1 MPTPEMAIGLELKNI
16 VRLSWDLLTKR
27 ERTEVAGL
35 AVAMVI
41 NGFLQTFSL
50 ALLIP
55 FIGLMLDPS
64 ALKGN
69 ARFATLDRLLGN
81 PPPETLL
88 AGCAMALLVAVVFK
102 DLFEFLFSHYQ
113 NRLIARVERR
123 VSGDL
128 LSQCMAA
135 PYEWFL
141 SNSTTRLA
149 NAVMSHVVAWAR
161 AGLKGALSMTS
172 NGVLILSF
180 VVFLAAVDPVF
191 GIGIALLGAVLG
203 FAILALVKRRTRRI
217 AAGKHEAHD
226 ETFKLLSHALSGFKD
241 IKINGRE
248 SYFVHQYSES
258 QRLYADAE
266 ASLVSLQSV
275 PKYAIEIAIALILVA
290 IGLVAA
296 RSDMRAEMATILAVY
311 GVAVVRMVP
320 IFNQVSGTIGQIH
333 MAVPAIWNIR
343 RTHLE
348 LAELAARQAAV
359 SDSRPIVDWDSIKVE
374 GIRYDYPRAAIPAIN
389 GVSLVI
395 ERGMRLGI
403 VGRSG
408 SGKTTLVDILTGLLP
423 PKAGRVTIGGYELT
437 LGNSASWRR
446 QIGYVPQAPFIAEG
460 TLGFNV
466 SLESDPAKIDE
477 RKVLESLHV
486 ANLGDLL
493 QREMRAGL
501 ASELG
506 DKGNRLSGG
515 QRQRVAIARA
525 LYRDPSFLIFDEATS
540 SLDAESENEIS
551 LALGRI
557 SRDKT
562 LVIIAHRLST
572 VKDCDRIL
580 VLEKGAVIGFDSH
593 DNLIRNCPTYRR
605 FVELGDLSPGASNDD
620 ESAPAMAAAK

>member
-1 MPTPEMAIGLELKNI
+1 MAAPDLAIGLELKNI
-16 VRLSWDLLTKR
+16 VRLSWDLLTR
-27 ERTEVAGL
+27 QERIRVAGL

-64 ALKGN
+64 ALKNN
-69 ARFATLDRLLGN
+69 ARFEALDRFLGN
-81 PPPETLL
+81 PAPDKLL
-88 AGCAMALLVAVVFK
+88 AASAIALLVAVIFK
-102 DLFEFLFSHYQ
+102 DLFEYFYSLYQ

-123 VSGDL
+123 VSTEL

-141 SNSTTRLA
+141 SNSTARLS
-149 NAVMSHVVAWAR
+149 NAIMAHVVSWAR

-180 VVFLAAVDPVF
+180 VAFLAAINPVF
-191 GIGIALLGAVLG
+191 GLGIALLGGLLG
-203 FAILALVKRRTRRI
+203 FAILALVKRRMRRI
-217 AAGKHEAHD
+217 AGAKHEAHD
-226 ETFKLLSHALSGFKD
+226 ETFKILTQALSGFKD

-248 SYFVHQYSES
+248 GYFVRQYSES
-258 QRLYADAE
+258 QRHYADAE
-266 ASLVSLQSV
+266 ASLVSLQNI
-275 PKYAIEIAIALILVA
+275 PKYAIEIAIALILVV
-290 IGLVAA
+290 IGFIAA
-296 RSDMRAEMATILAVY
+296 RSEMRAEMATILAVY

-320 IFNQVSGTIGQIH
+320 IFNQVSGTVSSIH

-343 RTHLE
+343 RTKLE
-348 LAELAARQAAV
+348 LAELATRYADADVQPV
-359 SDSRPIVDWDSIKVE
+359 MNWDGIKVE
-374 GIRYDYPRAAIPAIN
+374 DIRYAYPRAAVPAIN
-389 GVSLVI
+389 GISFAI
-395 ERGMRLGI
+395 ERGMRLGV

-423 PKAGRVTIGGYELT
+423 PSHGRVTIGDCELT
-437 LGNSASWRR
+437 LGNGAAWRR

-477 RKVLESLHV
+477 RKVLDALHV

-493 QREMRAGL
+493 KREMTAGL
-501 ASELG
+501 ATELG

-515 QRQRVAIARA
+515 QRQRVAIART
-525 LYRDPSFLIFDEATS
+525 LYRDPTFLIFDEATS
-540 SLDAESENEIS
+540 SLDAESESEIS
-551 LALGRI
+551 LALSRI

-562 LVIIAHRLST
+562 LLIIAHRLST

-580 VLEKGAVIGFDSH
+580 VLEKGAVIGFDNH
-593 DNLIRNCPTYRR
+593 ENLIKTCPLYRR
-605 FVELGDLSPGASNDD
+605 FVELGDLSPGAPSDD
-620 ESAPAMAAAK
+620 ENAAAMVAAK

>member
-1 MPTPEMAIGLELKNI
+1 MPPSNLAFTLELKNI
-16 VRLSWDLLTKR
+16 VRLSWELLTKR
-27 ERTEVAGL
+27 ERIEVAGL
-35 AVAMVI
+35 AVAMMI
-41 NGFLQTFSL
+41 NGILQTFSL

-64 ALKGN
+64 ALKSH
-69 ARFATLDRLLGN
+69 ARLAALDRFLGS

-88 AGCAMALLVAVVFK
+88 AGCAVALLVAVISKDVFEY
-102 DLFEFLFSHYQ
+102 FVTHYQ
-113 NRLIARVERR
+113 SRLVARVERR

-128 LSQCMAA
+128 LTQCMAA

-141 SNSTTRLA
+141 SNSTARLQS
-149 NAVMSHVVAWAR
+149 AVMTHVVVWAR
-161 AGLKGALSMTS
+161 AGLKGALAMTS

-180 VVFLAAVDPVF
+180 VIFLAAVDPVF
-191 GIGIALLGAVLG
+191 GIALTLIGAVLG
-203 FAILALVKRRTRRI
+203 FAILALVKRRMRRVS
-217 AAGKHEAHD
+217 AVKHEAHD
-226 ETFKLLSHALSGFKD
+226 EAFKYLSLALSGFKD

-248 SYFVHQYSES
+248 TYFVRQ
-258 QRLYADAE
+258 YADAQRVYADSE
-266 ASLVSLQSV
+266 ASLVSLQNL

-296 RSDMRAEMATILAVY
+296 RSQMRAEMATTLAVY

-320 IFNQVSGTIGQIH
+320 IFNQVSGTVAQFH
-333 MAVPAIWNIR
+333 MAVPAIWNVR

-359 SDSRPIVDWDSIKVE
+359 SDSPVIATWDNIKVE
-374 GIRYDYPRAAIPAIN
+374 DIQYAYPRAPLSAIDGI
-389 GVSLVI
+389 SFVI
-395 ERGMRLGI
+395 QRGMRLGV

-423 PKAGRVTIGGYELT
+423 PNHGRVVIGGQELT
-437 LGNSASWRR
+437 LGNGSSWRR

-466 SLESDPAKIDE
+466 SLETDPGKMDE
-477 RKVLESLHV
+477 RKVLEALHV

-493 QREMRAGL
+493 QHEMQSGL
-501 ASELG
+501 SSELG

-562 LVIIAHRLST
+562 VLIIAHRLST

-593 DNLIRNCPTYRR
+593 DNLIRTCPTYRR
-605 FVELGDLSPGASNDD
+605 FVELGDLSPGAPNED
-620 ESAPAMAAAK
+620 ENFAAMVAAK